1 MTVTIDSD
9 GSGEN
14 ANTPGGSASVSP
26 VDAGATGDL
35 RTSRAKLV
43 VRRFMRNRNA
53 LIGLVVIVLLYA
65 AAFLSPLFA
74 PWNYTELDYD
84 NFLVPPGGSH
94 WFGTSKVGEDM
105 FALVMRGL
113 QKSLTIG
120 LLVGLISTSLSAIV
134 GATAGYFGGWVD
146 RAMMWLV
153 DLLLVLPSF
162 LILAILS
169 PAFKGKTWLIF
180 VLLLG
185 LFSWMI
191 TARIVR
197 GMTFTLRER
206 EYVKAARFMGQAPWR
221 IIVKHIVPNMASLL
235 IIDATVN
242 VGAAVIAETGLSYFG
257 FGVQPPDVSLGTL
270 IASGTESAQTFPWL
284 FLFPSMFL
292 VVFVLAVN
300 VVGDGLRDAIDPNS
314 AGGRRKDRR
323 KARKEYQDAKDKA
336 RANAVPAGK
345 DADL

>member
-1 MTVTIDSD
+1 MTALRDD
-9 GSGEN
+9 DLAPAG
-14 ANTPGGSASVSP
+14 ASP
-26 VDAGATGDL
+26 VRATVAPAAMV
-35 RTSRAKLV
+35 SRGRLV
-43 VRRFMRNRNA
+43 LRRFLRRRMA
-53 LIGLVVIVLLYA
+53 LIGLLVIVLLYLL
-65 AAFLSPLFA
+65 AFVAPAFA
-74 PWNYTELDYD
+74 PWGYDEPDYSA
-84 NFLVPPGGSH
+84 FLAPPSPSH
-94 WFGTSKVGEDM
+94 WFGTSKIGQDV
-105 FALVMRGL
+105 FAQVMRGL

-134 GATAGYFGGWVD
+134 GAAAGYFGGWVD

-197 GMTFTLRER
+197 GMTLTLRER
-206 EYVKAARFMGQAPWR
+206 EYVKAARFMGQPPWR
-221 IIVKHIVPNMASLL
+221 IILKHIVPNMASLL

-242 VGAAVIAETGLSYFG
+242 VGAAVLAETGLSYFG

-270 IASGTESAQTFPWL
+270 IALGTESAQTFPWL

-292 VVFVLAVN
+292 VIFVLAVN

-314 AGGRRKDRR
+314 SGGRRKDRR
-323 KARKEYQDAKDKA
+323 RKERKEYREA
-336 RANAVPAGK
+336 RTSAVSAGK
-345 DADL
+345 GSQA